1 MQHRRILSLWF
12 PRMGAE
18 RLLRQDRICE
28 NLPFAVVRDTGQMR
42 VLSSLSLSAEDYG
55 LTQDQPL
62 RDAMAMCPDLITR
75 LQNLQLEALFLSSLR
90 RWAGKFSPWVAE
102 EAHNSLVL
110 DLTGCS
116 HLFGGEANLVRK
128 IELECCDLGLS
139 VHLGVADTKGASW
152 ALARYAG
159 QPIRLA
165 RTGDAI
171 DQEAHATRSR
181 AVKRRNWER
190 GGEPSR
196 LHSNTEGVGRIALAG
211 FTRQALGVLPVEA
224 LRLEDHVVVALN
236 RLGIR
241 RIEDLIGQP
250 RASIARRFGKGTVYR
265 MDQALGVAP
274 EPVSPA
280 KQALHFACRLT
291 LPEPIGR
298 MEDMQAALHKLL
310 PRLGAGLVAKG
321 RGVRRLRLEAYRT
334 DQTMQWV
341 EVGLARPT
349 ADSDRMYPLLAVKL
363 TEIDAEFGVDIMRV
377 VAAQTEPIHAQQH
390 KGHIEAGAAVAAR
403 LSENTALDDL
413 IGILGARI
421 GLEAITRLHPG
432 DSHIP
437 EKAAQVLAAAW
448 SIPEMDWQDS
458 PRPRPL
464 VVFQPE
470 PVIAHDGPQAPSQ
483 FKWRGQTHEVAQAQG
498 PERIAPEWW
507 LAERAWRSGTRDYWQ
522 VLTKAGDRF
531 WLYFAHGGVVSG
543 GWFCQGRFA

>member
-190 GGEPSR
+190 GGEP
-196 LHSNTEGVGRIALAG
+196 
-211 FTRQALGVLPVEA
+211 
-224 LRLEDHVVVALN
+224 
-236 RLGIR
+236 
-241 RIEDLIGQP
+241 
-250 RASIARRFGKGTVYR
+250 
-265 MDQALGVAP
+265 
-274 EPVSPA
+274 
-280 KQALHFACRLT
+280 
-291 LPEPIGR
+291 
-298 MEDMQAALHKLL
+298 
-310 PRLGAGLVAKG
+310 
-321 RGVRRLRLEAYRT
+321 
-334 DQTMQWV
+334 
-341 EVGLARPT
+341 
-349 ADSDRMYPLLAVKL
+349 
-363 TEIDAEFGVDIMRV
+363 
-377 VAAQTEPIHAQQH
+377 
-390 KGHIEAGAAVAAR
+390 
-403 LSENTALDDL
+403 
-413 IGILGARI
+413 
-421 GLEAITRLHPG
+421 
-432 DSHIP
+432 
-437 EKAAQVLAAAW
+437 
-448 SIPEMDWQDS
+448 
-458 PRPRPL
+458 
-464 VVFQPE
+464 
-470 PVIAHDGPQAPSQ
+470 
-483 FKWRGQTHEVAQAQG
+483 
-498 PERIAPEWW
+498 
-507 LAERAWRSGTRDYWQ
+507 
-522 VLTKAGDRF
+522 
-531 WLYFAHGGVVSG
+531 
-543 GWFCQGRFA
+543 

>member
-1 MQHRRILSLWF
+1 
-12 PRMGAE
+12 MGAE

-190 GGEPSR
+190 GGEPPR
-196 LHSNTEGVGRIALAG
+196 IHSNT
-211 FTRQALGVLPVEA
+211 
-224 LRLEDHVVVALN
+224 
-236 RLGIR
+236 
-241 RIEDLIGQP
+241 
-250 RASIARRFGKGTVYR
+250 
-265 MDQALGVAP
+265 
-274 EPVSPA
+274 
-280 KQALHFACRLT
+280 
-291 LPEPIGR
+291 
-298 MEDMQAALHKLL
+298 
-310 PRLGAGLVAKG
+310 
-321 RGVRRLRLEAYRT
+321 
-334 DQTMQWV
+334 
-341 EVGLARPT
+341 
-349 ADSDRMYPLLAVKL
+349 
-363 TEIDAEFGVDIMRV
+363 
-377 VAAQTEPIHAQQH
+377 
-390 KGHIEAGAAVAAR
+390 
-403 LSENTALDDL
+403 
-413 IGILGARI
+413 
-421 GLEAITRLHPG
+421 
-432 DSHIP
+432 
-437 EKAAQVLAAAW
+437 
-448 SIPEMDWQDS
+448 
-458 PRPRPL
+458 
-464 VVFQPE
+464 
-470 PVIAHDGPQAPSQ
+470 
-483 FKWRGQTHEVAQAQG
+483 
-498 PERIAPEWW
+498 
-507 LAERAWRSGTRDYWQ
+507 
-522 VLTKAGDRF
+522 
-531 WLYFAHGGVVSG
+531 G
-543 GWFCQGRFA
+543 GWDELL